1 MLLMVIIWCLILI
14 IGLLI
19 LATDTKDDKI
29 TLSQCKKDDKIDI
42 RTVLV
47 TAAEIEAN
55 RGEYPDKRPEVLN
68 RKCFLERKSV
78 STVKP
83 V

>member
-1 MLLMVIIWCLILI
+1 MLLMAIIWCLKLVIS
-14 IGLLI
+14 LLL

-29 TLSQCKKDDKIDI
+29 TLSQCKKDDKIEI
-42 RTVLV
+42 RKVLV

-78 STVKP
+78 SIMIP